1 MIRSIP
7 VMMAFAVAASANL
20 TWTDIVARLEGGAA
34 ASDAAVLRGA
44 IADADRLADVTGLDR
59 ERELALNGAAYGAW
73 RLSAI
78 PGVQPAESLKAL
90 QGAEKDLHDLL
101 KIDPRSGEA
110 HALLASVLGQ
120 RIRFSGGGNK
130 RELGPQ
136 AQDAR
141 EQALKLEPNN
151 PRVVLQNAVTLY
163 HTSAEYGGGP
173 DKAEPGLRQAIAL
186 FEREPAG
193 RPWPNWGR
201 FDAHAWL
208 GQVLAAR
215 GDKSGA
221 RGEYDKALAVWPN
234 SGWVKNVLIPALAR

>member
-1 MIRSIP
+1 MIRPIL
-7 VMMAFAVAASANL
+7 VMMAFAVAAPAAL
-20 TWTDIVARLEGGAA
+20 TWTDIVARLESGAA
-34 ASDAAVLRGA
+34 ASDATVLRQA
-44 IADADRLADVTGLDR
+44 IADAEKLADVTGVDR
-59 ERELALNGAAYGAW
+59 ERELALHGAAYGAW

-78 PGVQPAESLKAL
+78 TGVQPAESLKAL
-90 QGAEKDLHDLL
+90 QAAEKDLHDVL
-101 KIDPRSGEA
+101 KMDPQSGEA
-110 HALLASVLGQ
+110 YALLASVFGQ
-120 RIRFSGGGNK
+120 LIRFSGGANK
-130 RELGPQ
+130 AALGPQ

-141 EQALKLEPNN
+141 AQALKLEPNN
-151 PRVVLQNAVTLY
+151 PRVVLQSAMTLY
-163 HTSAEYGGGP
+163 HTPAEYGGGA

-221 RGEYDKALAVWPN
+221 RAEYDKALAAWPN
-234 SGWVKNVLIPALAR
+234 SGWVKHVLIPALAK